1 MLIQLREAKLQTPNY
16 SLLLQDILEG
26 LVDGIIILTLQCE
39 QIYLNQAARQICR
52 QMDYDNTQIHQS
64 TTQLPKEIQQA
75 CQTLVKCL
83 NQCSKQLSVIES
95 EIILGKG
102 TKYRVRARWLPSIND
117 GSPYVLMLFEDY
129 YQSIQKRALA
139 EAQQYKLSHR
149 ETEVWVLR
157 RTEHSYQD
165 IASRL
170 YISFNT
176 VKKHLKNIHIKQQN
190 ILDSRSSNIIFSD
203 SHI

>member
-26 LVDGIIILTLQCE
+26 LVDGIIILTLQGE
-39 QIYLNQAARQICR
+39 QIYLNEAARRICR
-52 QMDYDNTQIHQS
+52 QMDYYNTQIHQS

-83 NQCSKQLSVIES
+83 NQYSKQLSVIES

-102 TKYRVRARWLPSIND
+102 TKYRVRARWLPSMND

-139 EAQQYKLSHR
+139 EAQQYKLSPR

-176 VKKHLKNIHIKQQN
+176 VKKHLKNIHMKQQN
-190 ILDSRSSNIIFSD
+190 ILDARSSN
-203 SHI
+203 